1 MRKILKWA
9 ARLTLL
15 LVVILGGLAI
25 WKRDDITRLLAVNS
39 LFSEEKIVNN
49 FSHMDKIF
57 VHQTL
62 DLAAGAASP
71 LPANPMDMPDLS
83 AWVESRALTGLVV
96 LKDGQLV
103 HESYYLGTADTDLRI
118 SWSVAKSFLS
128 ALMGIVLDE
137 GDISSID
144 DQVTKYAPSLIGGAY
159 EGATIR
165 NVLNMASGVQFNE
178 NYLDFNSDI
187 NKMGRVLGLG
197 GSMDGFAA
205 GLTERA
211 RAPGEA
217 WQYVSIDTHV
227 LSMVIRGA
235 TGRSIHD
242 LLVDKLLNP
251 LGLEADPIYLT
262 DGYGVAFALG
272 GLNLRTRDYARLG
285 QLFLQNGAWNGE
297 QVVPAAWVAA
307 STANSAPNR
316 PMGIGYGFQWWLPTD
331 GNDGEYFARG
341 IYGQYI
347 YVNPAKG
354 VVIAANAADRAF
366 TRGGANAQNIEMFR
380 AISGAIGTTPN

>member
-1 MRKILKWA
+1 MRNFVKWA
-9 ARLTLL
+9 VRGLL
-15 LVVILGGLAI
+15 LLAVILGGLAI
-25 WKRDDITRLLAVNS
+25 WKRDDISRLLAVNS

-49 FSHMDKIF
+49 FSHMDELF
-57 VHQTL
+57 FHQNL
-62 DLAAGAASP
+62 DVPEEAARP

-83 AWVESRALTGLVV
+83 EWVESRALTGLVV

-137 GDISSID
+137 GDIASID
-144 DQVTKYAPSLIGGAY
+144 DQVTQYAPSLIGSAY

-178 NYLDFNSDI
+178 DYLAFNSDI
-187 NKMGRVLGLG
+187 NKMGRVLALG

-205 GLTERA
+205 GLTERV

-235 TGRSIHD
+235 TGRSIKD
-242 LLVDKLLNP
+242 LMVEKLLMP
-251 LGLEADPIYLT
+251 LGLEASPIYLT
-262 DGYGVAFALG
+262 DGHGVAFVLG

-285 QLFLQNGAWNGE
+285 QLFLQNGAWNGA
-297 QVVPAAWVAA
+297 QIVPAAWVRA
-307 STANSAPNR
+307 STVNSAPNR
-316 PMGIGYGFQWWLPTD
+316 PAGVGYGFQWWLPAD
-331 GNDGEYFARG
+331 GDEGEYFARG
-341 IYGQYI
+341 VYGQYI

-354 VVIAANAADRAF
+354 VVIAANSADRDF
-366 TRGGANAQNIEMFR
+366 TRGGANLQNIEMFR
-380 AISGAIGTTPN
+380 QIAAKVSAE